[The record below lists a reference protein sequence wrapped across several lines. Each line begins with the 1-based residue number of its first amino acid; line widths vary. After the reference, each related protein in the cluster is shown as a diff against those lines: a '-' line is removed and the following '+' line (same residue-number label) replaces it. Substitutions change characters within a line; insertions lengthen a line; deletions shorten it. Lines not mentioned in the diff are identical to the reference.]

1 MTFACFAVQKVFM
14 PNYGF
19 LIDQSKCIGCHACST
34 ACKSENQVPLGVYRT
49 WVKYTETGTYPDVR
63 RRFQVTRCNH
73 CANPPCVRI
82 CPVSAMY
89 QRSDGI
95 VEFDP
100 SICIGCKS
108 CMQACP
114 YDSIYLDPET
124 NTAAKCH
131 FCAHRLEVG
140 LEPACV
146 VVCPEHAILAG
157 DLNDP
162 ASEISRQLATAQA
175 TVRKPEQGTGP
186 KLFYINGNDWSL
198 HPTAAQTHDSF
209 MWADKVTEQNTN
221 PYERQA
227 FQLPVHNGRS
237 RLGLD
242 TWCLGANTRP
252 PCDLPKSKSGTP
264 IRTPREQGRPL
275 NGPVQIGGRVAEHM
289 VQTAYN
295 AQHKIQWHWE
305 LPSYLVT
312 KNIAGGLF
320 MLLSLGEGL
329 GISAFD
335 SLTFLATGFT
345 GMVFMLLTVI
355 LLIKDLAQPK
365 RFLNVLLRPQWKSWL
380 ARGAYIMVT
389 FTVVAGSW
397 WLLEGAAY
405 MNWIPTD
412 SVSGIRP
419 IAAWITFPLA
429 LGVVIYSAFLLG
441 QAEGRDMWQSPLL
454 PFELLA
460 QSSVV
465 SSGVFLALSL
475 FVALPSSLQGFLS
488 VVFPVSLAV
497 NLLFMLANKFAMP
510 FASEVALLAS
520 RDITHGRYRNHFWW
534 GGIALGHLVP
544 LALFLAAPVTIPV
557 AALAAL
563 VGLFFYEYAFV
574 MAPQRIPNS

>member
-1 MTFACFAVQKVFM
+1 M

-89 QRSDGI
+89 QRDDGI

-124 NTAAKCH
+124 NAAAKCH
-131 FCAHRLEVG
+131 FCAHRLDVG

-198 HPTAAQTHDSF
+198 HPTASPVKNSY
-209 MWADKVTEQNTN
+209 MWADKISEQNTSL
-221 PYERQA
+221 YERQS
-227 FQLPVHNGRS
+227 FQLPVIQSSQRNGRS
-237 RLGLD
+237 P
-242 TWCLGANTRP
+242 TPNKT
-252 PCDLPKSKSGTP
+252 KTSKSGTP

-320 MLLSLGEGL
+320 MLLSLGTGL
-329 GISAFD
+329 GVFAFD
-335 SLTFLATGFT
+335 SPTFLAAGLTSI
-345 GMVFMLLTVI
+345 MFMLLTVI
-355 LLIKDLAQPK
+355 LLIKDLSQPK

-389 FTVVAGSW
+389 FTAVAGLW

-405 MNWIPTD
+405 LNWLPAD

-419 IAAWITFPLA
+419 FAAWITFPLA

-460 QSSVV
+460 QSIVV
-465 SSGVFLALSL
+465 SSGLFLALSL
-475 FVALPSSLQGFLS
+475 FISLPVSLQQLLS
-488 VVFPVSLAV
+488 VVFPVSLMI
-497 NLLFMLANKFAMP
+497 NLILMLANKFAMP
-510 FASEVALLAS
+510 FASEIAMLAS
-520 RDITHGRYRNHFWW
+520 RDMTHGQYRNHFWW
-534 GGIALGHLVP
+534 GGIALGHILPLTLFLLTPLTVP
-544 LALFLAAPVTIPV
+544 L
-557 AALAAL
+557 AALAAM

>member
-1 MTFACFAVQKVFM
+1 M

-89 QRSDGI
+89 QRDDGI

-131 FCAHRLEVG
+131 FCAHRLDVG

-162 ASEISRQLATAQA
+162 ASEISHVLASAQA

-198 HPTAAQTHDSF
+198 HPTASPANDSY
-209 MWADKVTEQNTN
+209 MWADKITEQNTD
-221 PYERQA
+221 PYERRL
-227 FQLPVHNGRS
+227 FQLPVIQSSQGNDNSSAQNKAR
-237 RLGLD
+237 
-242 TWCLGANTRP
+242 
-252 PCDLPKSKSGTP
+252 KSKSGTP

-320 MLLSLGEGL
+320 MLLSLGAGL
-329 GISAFD
+329 GIFAFD
-335 SLTFLATGFT
+335 PLTFLAAGFT
-345 GMVFMLLTVI
+345 STIFMLLTVI
-355 LLIKDLAQPK
+355 LLIKDLSQPK
-365 RFLNVLLRPQWKSWL
+365 RFFNVLLRPQWKSWL

-389 FTVVAGSW
+389 FTLIAGTW

-405 MNWIPTD
+405 LGWLPAD
-412 SVSGIRP
+412 LVASIRP
-419 IAAWITFPLA
+419 FAAWITFPLA

-441 QAEGRDMWQSPLL
+441 QAEGRDMWQSNML
-454 PFELLA
+454 PFELLT
-460 QSSVV
+460 QSFVV
-465 SSGVFLALSL
+465 SSGVFLALSM
-475 FVALPSSLQGFLS
+475 FVSLPAGTQGFLS
-488 VVFPVSLAV
+488 VVFPVSLAI
-497 NLLFMLANKFAMP
+497 NLLLMLANKFAMP
-510 FASEVALLAS
+510 FASEIAMLAS
-520 RDITHGRYRNHFWW
+520 RDMTHGHYRNHFWW
-534 GGIALGHLVP
+534 GGIGLGHVLP
-544 LALFLAAPVTIPV
+544 FALFLTVPVTIPV
-557 AALAAL
+557 AALAAMI
-563 VGLFFYEYAFV
+563 GLFFYEYAFV

>member
-1 MTFACFAVQKVFM
+1 M

-49 WVKYTETGTYPDVR
+49 WVKYTEIGAYPDVR

-89 QRSDGI
+89 QRDDGI

-124 NTAAKCH
+124 HTAAKCH
-131 FCAHRLEVG
+131 FCAHRLDVG

-162 ASEISRQLATAQA
+162 ASEISQQLATAQA

-198 HPTAAQTHDSF
+198 HPTASPVNDSY
-209 MWADKVTEQNTN
+209 MWADKITEQNTN
-221 PYERQA
+221 PYERQS
-227 FQLPVHNGRS
+227 FQLPVIQSSQGIGNS
-237 RLGLD
+237 
-242 TWCLGANTRP
+242 P
-252 PCDLPKSKSGTP
+252 VQKMKKSKSGNP
-264 IRTPREQGRPL
+264 IRTPRKQGMPL
-275 NGPVQIGGRVAEHM
+275 NGPIQIGGRVAEHM

-320 MLLSLGEGL
+320 MLLSLGAGL
-329 GISAFD
+329 GAFAFD
-335 SLTFLATGFT
+335 SLTFLVAGLTSIL
-345 GMVFMLLTVI
+345 FMLLTVI
-355 LLIKDLAQPK
+355 LLIKDLSQPK

-389 FTVVAGSW
+389 FTVAAGLW
-397 WLLEGAAY
+397 WLLEGATY
-405 MNWIPTD
+405 LNWLPTD
-412 SVSGIRP
+412 LISAIRP
-419 IAAWITFPLA
+419 FAAWITFPLA

-460 QSSVV
+460 QSIVV

-475 FVALPSSLQGFLS
+475 FVSLPASLQELLS
-488 VVFPVSLAV
+488 VVFPFSLV
-497 NLLFMLANKFAMP
+497 INLLLLLVNKFAMP
-510 FASEVALLAS
+510 FASEIAMLAS
-520 RDITHGRYRNHFWW
+520 RDITHGHYRNHFWW
-534 GGIALGHLVP
+534 GGITLGHIIPLVLFFAFSAFALP
-544 LALFLAAPVTIPV
+544 LAVVCAVI
-557 AALAAL
+557 
-563 VGLFFYEYAFV
+563 GLFFYEYAFV

>member
-1 MTFACFAVQKVFM
+1 M

-89 QRSDGI
+89 QRTDGI

-162 ASEISRQLATAQA
+162 ASEISQKLATAQA

-198 HPTAAQTHDSF
+198 HPSAAQTHDSY
-209 MWADKVTEQNTN
+209 MWADVVTEQNIN
-221 PYERQA
+221 QYERKS
-227 FQLPVHNGRS
+227 FQLPVLTGNGHGKS
-237 RLGLD
+237 
-242 TWCLGANTRP
+242 T
-252 PCDLPKSKSGTP
+252 SKSGTP
-264 IRTPREQGRPL
+264 IRTPRAQGRPL

-320 MLLSLGEGL
+320 MLLSLGLGL
-329 GISAFD
+329 GLFTFD
-335 SLTFLATGFT
+335 VRTFLAAGFT
-345 GMVFMLLTVI
+345 GMLFMLLTVI
-355 LLIKDLAQPK
+355 LLIKDLSQPK

-389 FTVVAGSW
+389 FTAVAGLW
-397 WLLEGAAY
+397 WLLEGATY
-405 MNWIPTD
+405 LNWLPVDLMT
-412 SVSGIRP
+412 GIRP
-419 IAAWITFPLA
+419 IAAWLTFPLA
-429 LGVVIYSAFLLG
+429 LGVVTYSAFLLG

-454 PFELLA
+454 PLELLA
-460 QSSVV
+460 QSFVV
-465 SSGVFLALSL
+465 SSGVFLALRLIVSI
-475 FVALPSSLQGFLS
+475 PSGLQTLLS
-488 VVFPVSLAV
+488 VVFPVSLMI
-497 NLLFMLANKFAMP
+497 NLLLMLANKFAMP
-510 FASEVALLAS
+510 FASEVAMLAA
-520 RDITHGRYRNHFWW
+520 RDITHGHYRGHFWW

-544 LALFLAAPVTIPV
+544 LALFFVGSPAVPL
-557 AALAAL
+557 AALAA
-563 VGLFFYEYAFV
+563 VIGLFFYEYDFV
-574 MAPQRIPNS
+574 MAPQRVPNS

>member
-1 MTFACFAVQKVFM
+1 M

-19 LIDQSKCIGCHACST
+19 LIDQTRCIGCHACST

-63 RRFQVTRCNH
+63 RHFQVTRCNH

-89 QRSDGI
+89 QREDGI

-162 ASEISRQLATAQA
+162 ASEISQKLANAQA

-198 HPTAAQTHDSF
+198 HPSAAQTHDSF
-209 MWADKVTEQNTN
+209 VWADVVTEQNTSQ
-221 PYERQA
+221 YERKL
-227 FQLPVHNGRS
+227 FQLPVLNANGHRK
-237 RLGLD
+237 L
-242 TWCLGANTRP
+242 T
-252 PCDLPKSKSGTP
+252 SKSGTP
-264 IRTPREQGRPL
+264 IRRPREQGRPL

-289 VQTAYN
+289 VQVAYN
-295 AQHKIQWHWE
+295 AQHRINWHWE

-320 MLLSLGEGL
+320 MLLSLGTGFGL
-329 GISAFD
+329 FPFD
-335 SLTFLATGFT
+335 SLTFLAAGFT
-345 GMVFMLLTVI
+345 AMIFMLLTVI

-365 RFLNVLLRPQWKSWL
+365 RFFNVLLRPQWKSWL

-389 FTVVAGSW
+389 FTAVAGLW

-405 MNWIPTD
+405 LNWLPAD
-412 SVSGIRP
+412 FVADIRP

-429 LGVVIYSAFLLG
+429 LGIVIYSAFLLG

-460 QSSVV
+460 QSLVV
-465 SSGVFLALSL
+465 SSGVFLALG
-475 FVALPSSLQGFLS
+475 VAVSLPSDLQGFLS
-488 VVFPVSLAV
+488 LVFPVSLAI
-497 NLLFMLANKFAMP
+497 NLLLMLANKFAMP

-534 GGIALGHLVP
+534 GGIALGHVTP
-544 LALFLAAPVTIPV
+544 LALFLVAPFATPL
-557 AALAAL
+557 AALAAV
-563 VGLFFYEYAFV
+563 VGLFFHEYAFV
-574 MAPQRIPNS
+574 MAPQRVPNS